1 MVIGAT
7 AALQPTP
14 GILGYG
20 LSKCAAHFFVQTLGA
35 ITGKSAQTKS
45 KRKESRRLR
54 RHAENLD
61 TMTVV
66 GILPTMIDTPANRS
80 ANPKANFDQWT
91 KPKDIAKEIGTWIET
106 PPLRPHSGSLVK
118 VTTPTGEGAKGSTFL
133 LVR

>member
-1 MVIGAT
+1 M
-7 AALQPTP
+7 
-14 GILGYG
+14 LGYG
-20 LSKCAAHFFVQTLGA
+20 LSKSAAHFFVQTLGA
-35 ITGKSAQTKS
+35 ITGKSILTKT
-45 KRKESRRLR
+45 KRKESRQLR
-54 RHAENLD
+54 RHGENLD

-66 GILPTMIDTPANRS
+66 GILPTMIDTLANRS

-118 VTTPTGEGAKGSTFL
+118 VSPKTDGSRGASFL